1 MAAAEPRSPTRV
13 TISLGVLTVPP
24 PGVST
29 RPVEA
34 RIRQVDDARVRLYR
48 RHFTQGEDPGEHG
61 RNRAP
66 HPWGFPSGA
75 VPGAAAGAG
84 ACRGDYPSASGG
96 PAFVPARAT
105 RAERKASG
113 RARCGRQL
121 SNLRATA

>member
-13 TISLGVLTVPP
+13 TISLSVLTVPP

-34 RIRQVDDARVRLYR
+34 RIRQVDDVRVRLRR

-66 HPWGFPSGA
+66 HPRGLPSGA
-75 VPGAAAGAG
+75 VPGAATGAG
-84 ACRGDYPSASGG
+84 ACRGDYPSVSGG
-96 PAFVPARAT
+96 SALVAVRGT
-105 RAERKASG
+105 RADRKALGTAPS
-113 RARCGRQL
+113 RDQL
-121 SNLRATA
+121 